1 MKTFLAQKYNAF
13 VSAACVLLVPF
24 FLRENQLKVKASK
37 ECLKEL
43 ERLKNSS
50 AVILFNHSDRF
61 DPLAVAELSRLA
73 GEGFSYIASR
83 EQFDGFKGVQG
94 WLMQRCGA
102 YSVLRG
108 EPEDTQS
115 REATIEFIAESN
127 RKLVEFPEGDVT
139 GRDDLILPLKQDG
152 IRNILA
158 AQQRLIKKGDDAPV
172 YLLPVAI
179 YYEVQKDGVKAME
192 ICIAR
197 LEKRL
202 GLLQSDLPIA
212 IRVQRLVTNLIFSL
226 ESVYGIKA
234 IGDRLDQR
242 LLSICAQV
250 AASIAKVNG
259 LPANQICDLNNATI
273 EKVLNHSN
281 PEHAAE
287 EVMVYLHSVRNQLWR
302 SLKSDRKA
310 STRSSRFEIQKNE
323 LNRYEMK
330 LRSELI
336 PRKQILFHELDKLEQ
351 LLILAHSIQQEV
363 ATLNHAWRVID
374 RLEQEI
380 TGKTTLKGHRIA
392 YIEAGP
398 VLNLLQF
405 MPAYRG
411 SEKGA
416 VTMVDESVRQKI
428 LAVLNQIKAKHVIA

>member
-1 MKTFLAQKYNAF
+1 MKTFLAQKYNAL
-13 VSAACVLLVPF
+13 VSAACLTTVPF
-24 FLRENQLKVKASK
+24 FLRKNQLEVKASK

-43 ERLKNSS
+43 ERLKKSS

-73 GEGFSYIASR
+73 GEDFSYIASR
-83 EQFDGFKGVQG
+83 EQFDGFNGVQG

-108 EPEDTQS
+108 DPEDKQS
-115 REATIEFIAESN
+115 KEATIEFIIDSG

-139 GRDDLILPLKQDG
+139 GRDDVILPLKQDG
-152 IRNILA
+152 IKNILA

-192 ICIAR
+192 KCIYH

-202 GLLQSDLPIA
+202 GILQSDLPIA
-212 IRVQRLVTNLIFSL
+212 TRVQRIVASLIFNL
-226 ESVYGIKA
+226 ERVYGKKA

-250 AASIAKVNG
+250 ATSIAKMNG
-259 LPANQICDLNNATI
+259 LPANQICDLSNDTL
-273 EKVLNHSN
+273 EKVLSHSN

-302 SLKSDRKA
+302 SLECDRKA
-310 STRSSRFEIQKNE
+310 IKHEGTENQAND
-323 LNRYEMK
+323 YEVK
-330 LRSELI
+330 LRSEILV
-336 PRKQILFHELDKLEQ
+336 RKQNLFQELDKLEQ
-351 LLILAHSIQQEV
+351 LLILAHSVQQEIS
-363 ATLNHAWRVID
+363 TLNHAWRVID

-411 SEKGA
+411 SEDGA

-428 LAVLNQIKAKHVIA
+428 LAVLNRMKAKHAIA